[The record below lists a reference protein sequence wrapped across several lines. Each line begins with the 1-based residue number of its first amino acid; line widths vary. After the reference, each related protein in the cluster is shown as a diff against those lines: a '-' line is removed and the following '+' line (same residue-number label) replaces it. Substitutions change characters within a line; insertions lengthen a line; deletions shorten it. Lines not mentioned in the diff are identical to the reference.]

1 MKYMVLYFCQI
12 FGLFLSNPLSGLA
25 WPFVLPFPWHCVS
38 WCVLNSHQ
46 PGQEVWCGQDLTM
59 VGCKQFLKS
68 WDFASTVEI
77 NLPWHTSAAPQ
88 RCKNVNNLFGFFMRS
103 KVCFIRFESLVVLFS
118 YPFLC
123 RHDSWKKIFFFSLL
137 LPSPF
142 SGKWKNCLL
151 WSWALKNPS
160 KYLEAVD
167 KIMRAGK
174 AGTPLFPSENTYFFF

>member
-46 PGQEVWCGQDLTM
+46 PGQEVWCGPDLTM

-88 RCKNVNNLFGFFMRS
+88 RCKNVNNLFGFLWEVKS
-103 KVCFIRFESLVVLFS
+103 VLSGLSLWWFSFPTLFS
-118 YPFLC
+118 VAMIPGKNLFFFLC
-123 RHDSWKKIFFFSLL
+123 SPLL
-137 LPSPF
+137 LSLE
-142 SGKWKNCLL
+142 SGKIVY
-151 WSWALKNPS
+151 SGAEP
-160 KYLEAVD
+160 
-167 KIMRAGK
+167 
-174 AGTPLFPSENTYFFF
+174 